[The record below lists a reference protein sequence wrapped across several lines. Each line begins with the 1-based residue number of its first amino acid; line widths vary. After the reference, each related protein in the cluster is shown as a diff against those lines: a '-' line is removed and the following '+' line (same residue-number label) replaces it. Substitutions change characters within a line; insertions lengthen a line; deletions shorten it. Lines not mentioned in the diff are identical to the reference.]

1 MRSRDL
7 LPVLKRTFFIT
18 DVVSGLRSGTKGQY
32 GQISHAAA
40 NYGGETIDK
49 LHEFALIMLM
59 RGRGI

>member
-18 DVVSGLRSGTKGQY
+18 DVVYGPRIGTKGQY

-40 NYGGETIDK
+40 IYGGKTIDN
-49 LHEFALIMLM
+49 LYEFALIMLM
-59 RGRGI
+59 RDRGI